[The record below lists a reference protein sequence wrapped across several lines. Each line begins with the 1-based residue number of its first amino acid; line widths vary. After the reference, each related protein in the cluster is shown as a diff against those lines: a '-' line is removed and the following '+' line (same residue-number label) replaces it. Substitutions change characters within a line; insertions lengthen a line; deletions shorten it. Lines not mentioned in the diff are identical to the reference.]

1 MSNTINL
8 FRDSKKSG
16 RPLALVTAY
25 DATMAALARAA
36 GVDALLVGDSLGMV
50 VQGGDN
56 TLSVTLDEM
65 VYHTR
70 LVARG
75 APDMFIITDLP
86 FMSYQVSPENALRS
100 AGLVLKEGRAQA
112 VKLEGGEEIIPQ
124 VRALVAVG
132 IPVMAHLGLQP
143 QSIHLYGGYGKR
155 GKTAA
160 ERRELLVGARLL
172 QDAGAFALVL
182 ENIPHDLAAE
192 ITRALEMPT
201 IGIGAGPACDGQVQ
215 VFHDLL
221 GLQPDFKPRHAKR
234 YAEAGRTIIK
244 ALTRFVQEVHEGSF
258 VSR

>member
-1 MSNTINL
+1 MSNTITL
-8 FRDSKKSG
+8 FQKAKESG

-25 DATMAALARAA
+25 DATMAALAQAA

-50 VQGGDN
+50 VQGSDN
-56 TLSVTLDEM
+56 TLSVTLHEM
-65 VYHTR
+65 IYHTK
-70 LVARG
+70 LVVRG
-75 APDMFIITDLP
+75 APDMFVITDLP

-100 AGLVLKEGRAQA
+100 AGLALKEGRAHA
-112 VKLEGGEEIIPQ
+112 VKLEGGEEITPQ
-124 VRALVAVG
+124 VRALIAAG

-160 ERRELLVGARLL
+160 EQRKLLASAQAL

-182 ENIPHDLAAE
+182 ENIPHNLAAE
-192 ITRALEMPT
+192 ITRTLEMPT

-221 GLQPDFKPRHAKR
+221 GLRPGFKPRHAKR
-234 YAEAGRTIIK
+234 YTEAGRTIIK
-244 ALTRFVQEVHEGSF
+244 GLARFVQEVREGSF

>member
-1 MSNTINL
+1 MSNTITL

-65 VYHTR
+65 IYHTR
-70 LVARG
+70 LVVRG
-75 APDMFIITDLP
+75 APDMFVITDLP
-86 FMSYQVSPENALRS
+86 FMSYQVSPEDALRS

-112 VKLEGGEEIIPQ
+112 VKLEGGEEITPQ
-124 VRALVAVG
+124 VRTLIAAG

-160 ERRELLVGARLL
+160 ERRELLAGARLL

-234 YAEAGRTIIK
+234 YAEAGQAIIEGL
-244 ALTRFVQEVHEGSF
+244 ARFVQEVRDGSF

>member
-1 MSNTINL
+1 MSNTITL
-8 FRDSKKSG
+8 FREAKESG

-86 FMSYQVSPENALRS
+86 FMSYQVSPEDALRS
-100 AGLVLKEGRAQA
+100 AGRALKEGQAQA
-112 VKLEGGEEIIPQ
+112 VKLEGGEEITPQ
-124 VRALVAVG
+124 VRALIAAG

-143 QSIHLYGGYGKR
+143 QSIHIYGGYGKR
-155 GKTAA
+155 GKTVA
-160 ERRELLVGARLL
+160 ERRELLAGAQAL

-192 ITRALEMPT
+192 ITQALEMPT
-201 IGIGAGPACDGQVQ
+201 VGIGAGVACDGQVQ

-221 GLQPDFKPRHAKR
+221 GLQPDFKPRHTKR
-234 YAEAGRTIIK
+234 YAEAGQAIIK
-244 ALTRFVQEVHEGSF
+244 ALTRFVQEVREGSF